1 MPNNHP
7 VILVHGLLGWGPKE
21 LGPVRYW
28 GSALLVPSPLQR
40 HEASVGPLGSA
51 HDRACELAAQIKGTP
66 VDYGQQHARKEG
78 HERYGID
85 YTRGVDGFVP
95 FVPDWSEQ
103 RPVHLVGH
111 SLGSPTIR
119 CLQHLL
125 ATDYWGWG
133 SNERWVA
140 SITTL
145 SGVSNGSTLTYF
157 FGANERTGL
166 LKKESLGTAIFR
178 IAEFYTAATGGI
190 LDSIYNF
197 DLDYWGF
204 DRKEG
209 ESLLSFLERLGRS
222 KFFQG
227 KDNACYSLTLQ
238 GAYADN
244 AVWKTYPD
252 TYYFSYITEQTTEGW
267 FSKRYYPDPRMNPAM
282 LPLSAYI
289 GQKEFDRPPIPV
301 EHFNSADWWE
311 NDGAVPSYS
320 QLYPHISGEH
330 PVGDEFN
337 PDTPNESFQ
346 KGKWYY
352 QWERD
357 VDHLD
362 ICVSPQP
369 DQIGWQRRFYVV
381 LFERLAA
388 LS

>member
-1 MPNNHP
+1 MSNNHP

-21 LGPVRYW
+21 LGPIRYW
-28 GSALLVPSPLQR
+28 GSALLVPSPLKR

-51 HDRACELAAQIKGTP
+51 HDRACELAAQIKGTR
-66 VDYGQQHARKEG
+66 VDYGQQHAKKEG
-78 HERYGID
+78 HARYGID
-85 YTRGVDGFVP
+85 YTDAGG

-111 SLGSPTIR
+111 SLGSPTVR

-125 ATDYWGWG
+125 ATDYWGW
-133 SNERWVA
+133 SSSERWVA

-204 DRKEG
+204 VRKPG
-209 ESLLSFLERLGRS
+209 ESLLSFLERLGPS

-227 KDNACYSLTLQ
+227 KDNAPYSLTLQ

-244 AVWKTYPD
+244 KVWKTYPD
-252 TYYFSYITEQTTEGW
+252 TYYFSYITEQTTRGW
-267 FSKRYYPDPRMNPAM
+267 FSGRYYPDLRMNPAM
-282 LPLSAYI
+282 QPLSAYI

-301 EHFNSADWWE
+301 EHFDSADWWE
-311 NDGAVPSYS
+311 NDGCVPSYS
-320 QLYPHISGEH
+320 QLYPRISGEH
-330 PVGDEFN
+330 PVGGEFN
-337 PDTPNESFQ
+337 PDTPNEAFQ

-352 QWERD
+352 QWERS

-369 DQIGWQRRFYVV
+369 NQIGWQRRFYVT
-381 LFERLAA
+381 LFERLAT
-388 LS
+388 LP